1 MNKKVWLALL
11 GAMFVIGWTVALWPR
26 SNEVRLVYSPVI
38 SALTELGLVSSDQFG
53 VAMAILEVTLN
64 VIVFIPFSCVLYLG
78 IKRFRLLASLGLPLV
93 LSVAG
98 ELAQARFLSDRVATV
113 NDVFANFLG
122 AVIGVALALLIE
134 KLNARRRERKRLR

>member
-1 MNKKVWLALL
+1 LNKKVWLALL

-122 AVIGVALALLIE
+122 AVIGVGLAMLIE
-134 KLNARRRERKRLR
+134 KLNSRRRERKRRL

>member
-1 MNKKVWLALL
+1 
-11 GAMFVIGWTVALWPR
+11 MFVIGWTVALWPR

-38 SALTELGLVSSDQFG
+38 SALTELGLVSSDEFG

-64 VIVFIPFSCVLYLG
+64 VVVFIPFSCVLYLG

-98 ELAQARFLSDRVATV
+98 ELTQARFLSDRVATV

>member
-122 AVIGVALALLIE
+122 AVIGVGLAMLIE
-134 KLNARRRERKRLR
+134 KLNSRRRERKRRL

>member
-38 SALTELGLVSSDQFG
+38 SALTELGLVSSDEFG

-64 VIVFIPFSCVLYLG
+64 VVVFIPFSCVLYLG

-98 ELAQARFLSDRVATV
+98 ELTQARFLSDRVATV

>member
-1 MNKKVWLALL
+1 M
-11 GAMFVIGWTVALWPR
+11 
-26 SNEVRLVYSPVI
+26 VYSPVI
-38 SALTELGLVSSDQFG
+38 SALTELGLVSSDEFG

-64 VIVFIPFSCVLYLG
+64 VVVFIPFSCVLYLG

-98 ELAQARFLSDRVATV
+98 ELTQARFLSDRVATV